1 MKLSVVI
8 VSYNVRDY
16 LENCL
21 QSVSRALEGIEG
33 EVFVV
38 DNHSD
43 DDSVETVRSHYP
55 WVRLIE
61 NQENMGFSR
70 ANNIAIREARG
81 EYVLLLNPDTIV
93 EEATLREVLR
103 FMEEHPK
110 AGGAG
115 VMMHNADGSLAPES
129 RRALPTPWV
138 SCLKM
143 LGFTKRYYMSHLPW
157 DQPGR
162 IEVISGAFCMLRREA
177 LDKIGLL
184 DEDFFMYGED
194 LDLCFRAKVAGCKN
208 YYTPVTNVLHFRGQS
223 SRTRRIKSYI
233 DFYNAMWI
241 FVKKHRSYYL
251 VPKFLIFLG
260 IVIAAS
266 VGVFSRL
273 VPQFWKIFL
282 DLGVV
287 FLWAACLLDLE
298 VSADW
303 QLAVVVAVANLLFF
317 AVRGEY
323 ASSSLEGKHSYWFQ
337 MPVNL
342 IPVLSFAGYRWF
354 THPEKFDG
362 IAMAILCVSTI
373 LVPLAFL
380 AWRRFMFWFLYFYRI
395 FAKKRHRSI
404 LLGGGEDS
412 LQPWFDTHNVISGME
427 ILGCVSGEPGTVS
440 PENRKHLLGGYS
452 EMESICKRTD
462 CHELLVV
469 SNFSGTR
476 EDFDLHWLE
485 KLGMRVFL
493 LIGKPQNGEFAL
505 INLKNLH

>member
-43 DDSVETVRSHYP
+43 DDSVETVRSQYP

-70 ANNIAIREARG
+70 ANNIAIRESRG

-143 LGFTKRYYMSHLPW
+143 LGCTKRYYMSHLPW

-162 IEVISGAFCMLRREA
+162 IEVISGAFCFLRKKA
-177 LDKIGLL
+177 LDEVGLL

-194 LDLCFRAKVAGCKN
+194 IDLSYRLMKGGWEN
-208 YYTPVTNVLHFRGQS
+208 WYLPYPITHFKG
-223 SRTRRIKSYI
+223 KSTQKSDYRYVHI
-233 DFYNAMWI
+233 FYNAM
-241 FVKKHRSYYL
+241 
-251 VPKFLIFLG
+251 LIFFRKHYSHL
-260 IVIAAS
+260 S
-266 VGVFSRL
+266 
-273 VPQFWKIFL
+273 
-282 DLGVV
+282 
-287 FLWAACLLDLE
+287 
-298 VSADW
+298 
-303 QLAVVVAVANLLFF
+303 LF
-317 AVRGEY
+317 Y
-323 ASSSLEGKHSYWFQ
+323 AL
-337 MPVNL
+337 PV
-342 IPVLSFAGYRWF
+342 
-354 THPEKFDG
+354 K
-362 IAMAILCVSTI
+362 MAIYFRAAIALTDI
-373 LVPLAFL
+373 L
-380 AWRRFMFWFLYFYRI
+380 R
-395 FAKKRHRSI
+395 KK
-404 LLGGGEDS
+404 L
-412 LQPWFDTHNVISGME
+412 
-427 ILGCVSGEPGTVS
+427 
-440 PENRKHLLGGYS
+440 HL
-452 EMESICKRTD
+452 
-462 CHELLVV
+462 
-469 SNFSGTR
+469 
-476 EDFDLHWLE
+476 
-485 KLGMRVFL
+485 
-493 LIGKPQNGEFAL
+493 
-505 INLKNLH
+505 

>member
-43 DDSVETVRSHYP
+43 DDSVEAVRSQYP
-55 WVRLIE
+55 LVRLIE

-93 EEATLREVLR
+93 EKSTLREVLR

-162 IEVISGAFCMLRREA
+162 IEVISGAFCFLRKKA
-177 LDKIGLL
+177 LDEVGLL

-194 LDLCFRAKVAGCKN
+194 IDLSYRLMKGGWEN
-208 YYTPVTNVLHFRGQS
+208 WYLPYPITHFKG
-223 SRTRRIKSYI
+223 KSTQKSDYRYVHI
-233 DFYNAMWI
+233 FYNAM
-241 FVKKHRSYYL
+241 
-251 VPKFLIFLG
+251 LIFFRKHYSHL
-260 IVIAAS
+260 S
-266 VGVFSRL
+266 
-273 VPQFWKIFL
+273 
-282 DLGVV
+282 
-287 FLWAACLLDLE
+287 
-298 VSADW
+298 
-303 QLAVVVAVANLLFF
+303 LF
-317 AVRGEY
+317 Y
-323 ASSSLEGKHSYWFQ
+323 AL
-337 MPVNL
+337 PV
-342 IPVLSFAGYRWF
+342 
-354 THPEKFDG
+354 K
-362 IAMAILCVSTI
+362 MAI
-373 LVPLAFL
+373 
-380 AWRRFMFWFLYFYRI
+380 YFRAAI
-395 FAKKRHRSI
+395 
-404 LLGGGEDS
+404 
-412 LQPWFDTHNVISGME
+412 
-427 ILGCVSGEPGTVS
+427 
-440 PENRKHLLGGYS
+440 
-452 EMESICKRTD
+452 
-462 CHELLVV
+462 
-469 SNFSGTR
+469 
-476 EDFDLHWLE
+476 
-485 KLGMRVFL
+485 
-493 LIGKPQNGEFAL
+493 AL
-505 INLKNLH
+505 IDILRKKLHL